1 MKAYAIKIIGILLAV
16 AVFLSVTACGNA
28 VTGHVQTVPPS
39 DAGPAAEVKEN
50 QTVAQVSEPATESIR
65 EAGPV
70 EKNGDIVILYTS
82 DVHCGIDQGFGY
94 AGLQQVKEYFTA
106 EGNEVILVDDG
117 DSIQGEPIGT
127 MTKGEAIIPMMN
139 ELGYDVATPGNH
151 EFDYGMEQFLSL
163 VEKADFPYV
172 SCNFNYKGELVFKPY
187 VILER
192 AGKRIAFIGITTP
205 ETLTGS
211 MPANF
216 KDEKGEFVY
225 GFLQDSDGHGV
236 YEAVQAAVDAAR
248 AEGADYV
255 IAVAHLGNAAESAP
269 YTYADVITHTS
280 GIDVFFDGHSHDT
293 DQVIV
298 KNKDGKDVPRGGV
311 GTKLA
316 CIGWCRIAADGTVS
330 TGLYTW
336 KNAVA
341 APELLDIENEMSL
354 AVEDAQSVL
363 NEKLDEVI
371 ATAAVEL
378 TINDSVETDSNVRQI
393 RMIRRAETN
402 LGDFCADAF
411 RIQSGADI
419 AIMGGGG
426 IRTSI
431 NAGNIKLRDI
441 LSVFPFGNSL
451 CVLEVTGR
459 QILDALEWGS
469 HAVPGEFGGFM
480 QTSGLT
486 YEVHSYVESSCTAD
500 ENGMFSG
507 VKGERRVKNVLVN
520 GEPIDP
526 EKTYTMAGNNYWL
539 LSNGD
544 GFTMFDGAPVL
555 QNCVKIDNQTLIDY
569 ITESLG
575 GVIGEEYED
584 PYGQGR
590 IVIVEEKP

>member
-1 MKAYAIKIIGILLAV
+1 MKAYAIKIIGILLV
-16 AVFLSVTACGNA
+16 IAVFLSVTACGNA

-65 EAGPV
+65 EAGLV

-459 QILDALEWGS
+459 QILDALDWGS

>member
-1 MKAYAIKIIGILLAV
+1 MKAYAIKIIGILLV
-16 AVFLSVTACGNA
+16 IAVFLSVTACGNA
-28 VTGHVQTVPPS
+28 VTGHVQTVPHS

-336 KNAVA
+336 KT
-341 APELLDIENEMSL
+341 LW
-354 AVEDAQSVL
+354 
-363 NEKLDEVI
+363 
-371 ATAAVEL
+371 
-378 TINDSVETDSNVRQI
+378 
-393 RMIRRAETN
+393 RR
-402 LGDFCADAF
+402 
-411 RIQSGADI
+411 R
-419 AIMGGGG
+419 
-426 IRTSI
+426 
-431 NAGNIKLRDI
+431 
-441 LSVFPFGNSL
+441 NSL
-451 CVLEVTGR
+451 
-459 QILDALEWGS
+459 I
-469 HAVPGEFGGFM
+469 
-480 QTSGLT
+480 
-486 YEVHSYVESSCTAD
+486 
-500 ENGMFSG
+500 
-507 VKGERRVKNVLVN
+507 
-520 GEPIDP
+520 
-526 EKTYTMAGNNYWL
+526 
-539 LSNGD
+539 
-544 GFTMFDGAPVL
+544 
-555 QNCVKIDNQTLIDY
+555 
-569 ITESLG
+569 
-575 GVIGEEYED
+575 
-584 PYGQGR
+584 
-590 IVIVEEKP
+590 